1 MKEEIYHILR
11 QFFRGE
17 IGIEEAAEK
26 LEDLLKLKQLSRKNL
41 MIKKIM
47 RVNQLYE
54 EKGELWIK
62 VLDKWSNVFRI
73 YRFILS

>member
-26 LEDLLKLKQLSRKNL
+26 LEDLLKLK
-41 MIKKIM
+41 
-47 RVNQLYE
+47 
-54 EKGELWIK
+54 
-62 VLDKWSNVFRI
+62 
-73 YRFILS
+73 